1 MNELKE
7 MSASIDAKSAARLPK
22 LLLRSTALLGAAL
35 IASSCGEGLQEGG
48 NDNDVYSEGVQMAA
62 SVSPGRKC
70 ATRDLSETELA
81 QARTELSQYSAASV
95 TPHTINVYFHVV
107 RKGSGLANGDIPDS
121 QVQAQIDV
129 LNKAYASSKSG
140 LSFKLAGVD
149 RTTNSS
155 WYGVSPDTSAETNMK
170 SSLYKGG
177 KADLNI
183 YTANL
188 GGGLLGWAT
197 FPSDYSRAPKM
208 DGVVILYS
216 SVPGGTA
223 APFDLGLSAVH
234 EVGHWL
240 GLYHTFQG
248 GCSSS
253 NDSVTD
259 TPAEKTAAFGC
270 PLNRNTCTGTKYTG
284 NDPIHNYMDYTDDA
298 CMSEFSGGQV
308 TRIGQQTTKYRF

>member
-7 MSASIDAKSAARLPK
+7 MSASIDSKSATRLPK

-35 IASSCGEGLQEGG
+35 LASSCGEGLQEGDS
-48 NDNDVYSEGVQMAA
+48 NNDVYSEGVQLAA

-70 ATRDLSETELA
+70 ATRDLSEAELA
-81 QARTELSQYSAASV
+81 QARAELAQYSAASV

-107 RKGSGLANGDIPDS
+107 RKGTGLANGDIPDS
-121 QVQAQIDV
+121 QIQAQIDV
-129 LNKAYASSKSG
+129 LNKAYAGAKSG
-140 LSFKLAGVD
+140 LSFKLAGID
-149 RTTNSS
+149 RTTNTG
-155 WYGVSPDTSAETNMK
+155 WYGVSPETSAETNMK

-177 KADLNI
+177 KGDLNI
-183 YTANL
+183 YTADL

-197 FPSDYSRAPKM
+197 FPSEYASAPKM

-223 APFDLGLSAVH
+223 VPFDLGLSAVH

-248 GCSSS
+248 GCTSN

-270 PLNRNTCTGTKYTG
+270 PLNRNTCTGSKYTG

-298 CMSEFSGGQV
+298 CMSEFSAGQV